1 MRVLPAE
8 SARGVMFG
16 AHQVLDGFVGFPFR
30 IEKQVADSAKRRFAS
45 FIEPVEDERLERL
58 RAGAR
63 PVVRESAAVG
73 VQQQLHDVLHVAHLV
88 RCAQPHLGERVET
101 CQPRFG

>member
-1 MRVLPAE
+1 
-8 SARGVMFG
+8 MFG
-16 AHQVLDGFVGFPFR
+16 AQQVLDRLICFPFR
-30 IEKQVADSAKRRFAS
+30 IEKQVANSAERRFAS

-73 VQQQLHDVLHVAHLV
+73 SSNS
-88 RCAQPHLGERVET
+88 CT
-101 CQPRFG
+101 RFCTSRTS